1 MVIVL
6 PNPTSYKAARNST
19 AKEQQPGSGVK

>member
-19 AKEQQPGSGVK
+19 AEEQQSGSGDK